1 MKKLLLFFLFA
12 GSAFQMSRAQQPV
25 LQFDAEGKF
34 KIVQFTDIH
43 YIDGNPKSE
52 PAIERIHEVLDA
64 EKPDLI
70 IVTGDVV
77 FGKPADK
84 SMRSVLDAI
93 AGKRIPFAVLF
104 GNHDDEF
111 DRSRTELYNI
121 ISSYPYN
128 LTATVE
134 GLSGVGNCILP
145 VKGKNG
151 QTAAVLYCFDSN
163 AYSTIAGVEGYDYI
177 KFDQINWYRENS
189 AAFTRANGGTPLPS
203 LAFFHIPLPEYG
215 IAAADEK
222 AVLIGTRKEKSCPPE
237 LNSGLFASIKEM
249 GDVMGTFAGHDHDN
263 DYAVMYKGILLAYGR
278 FTGGNTV
285 YNHLGNGGRVIELTE
300 GERTIK
306 TWIRLKNNEIIHT
319 VHYPADFLRQ

>member
-1 MKKLLLFFLFA
+1 MRKLLLCFLFA
-12 GSAFQMSRAQQPV
+12 GSALPMSWAQQPV

-43 YIDGNPKSE
+43 YIEGNPKSE

-84 SMRSVLDAI
+84 SMRSVLNAI
-93 AGKRIPFAVLF
+93 AAKRIPFAVLF

-111 DRSRTELYNI
+111 DLTRTELYNI
-121 ISSYPYN
+121 IKSYPYN
-128 LTATVE
+128 RTATVE

-151 QTAAVLYCFDSN
+151 QTAAVLFCFDSN
-163 AYSTIAGVEGYDYI
+163 AYSAIADVEGYDYI

-189 AAFTRANGGTPLPS
+189 AALTRANGGTPLPS

-215 IAAADEK
+215 FAAADEE
-222 AVLIGTRKEKSCPPE
+222 AVLIGTRKETSCPPE
-237 LNSGLFASIKEM
+237 LNSGLFAAIKEM
-249 GDVMGTFAGHDHDN
+249 GDVMGTFVGHDHDN

-285 YNHLGNGGRVIELTE
+285 YNHLGNGARVIELTE

-319 VHYPADFLRQ
+319 VLYPADFIRE

>member
-1 MKKLLLFFLFA
+1 MRKLLLCFLFA
-12 GSAFQMSRAQQPV
+12 GSALPMSWAQQPV

-43 YIDGNPKSE
+43 YIEGNPKSE

-84 SMRSVLDAI
+84 SMRSVLNAI
-93 AGKRIPFAVLF
+93 AAKRIPFAVLF

-111 DRSRTELYNI
+111 DLTRTELYNI
-121 ISSYPYN
+121 IKSYPYN
-128 LTATVE
+128 RTATVE

-163 AYSTIAGVEGYDYI
+163 AYSAIADVEGYDYI

-189 AAFTRANGGTPLPS
+189 AALTRANGGTPLPS

-215 IAAADEK
+215 FAAADEE
-222 AVLIGTRKEKSCPPE
+222 AVLIGTRKETSCPPE
-237 LNSGLFASIKEM
+237 LNSGLFAAIKEM
-249 GDVMGTFAGHDHDN
+249 GDVMGTFVGHDHDN

-285 YNHLGNGGRVIELTE
+285 YNHLGNGARVIELTE

-319 VHYPADFLRQ
+319 VLYPADFIRE